1 MEDDVF
7 ETLGPLA
14 TERADVRRA
23 LEGLNADALWL
34 AGRKNAAAAAA
45 AAGGE
50 EEEGWKPE
58 SKVVGWEFADVPGG
72 GRGFE

>member
-14 TERADVRRA
+14 TERADVRSA
-23 LEGLNADALWL
+23 LEELNADALWL
-34 AGRKNAAAAAA
+34 AGRKNTA

-50 EEEGWKPE
+50 EVKPE
-58 SKVVGWEFADVPGG
+58 STVAGWEFADVV
-72 GRGFE
+72 